1 MATIG
6 VKLELNGAASFTQS
20 MKQATSEVKLFDAQ
34 IKGLSS
40 KMTSAGSAFS
50 RHQQTTEALKN
61 KLSALRNEQGLLSQK
76 LDEAKAK
83 YGENSTQAN
92 NYATKLENV
101 NQKIIATENSLKAQ
115 GGTLGAVGAQ
125 FQAIGGTLE
134 TVGGKLTAFGTKLT
148 TAVTLP
154 LAAVGTK
161 GVQSFAEVSKTMQL
175 TNETMQNTKEEAG
188 LLSNAMKDAAA
199 NSTFGMT
206 DAATATLNFA
216 RAGLTAKEAADTLA
230 PAMNLAAGEGGNL
243 DTVSA
248 GLVAT
253 INGFGDTFTNASTY
267 ADIFASACNNSALDI
282 DSLSESMS
290 IAAPIFSSAGYT
302 VKDAALYIGVMA
314 DNGIEASEAANS
326 LKTGIARLVA
336 PTKGAAAWLDRLGI
350 EVTNA
355 DGTMKDT
362 LTVQKELHDAF
373 ATLSESEQLAGA
385 SAIFGK
391 NQMAKW
397 LALINASPE
406 DVAALN
412 AELENSA
419 GTTTAMAQAMMSGFG
434 GSMEKLKSSIDVAVT
449 SLGEALAPTI
459 SKVAEK
465 IQDLVDWFNSLS
477 SEQQTAV
484 ANALLVAAA
493 LGPVILV
500 VGKITTGVG
509 KLITNIGLILP
520 KLGLLFTT
528 IGPFLPL
535 ILAIVAAVV
544 LIIATIKNWDKICA
558 FFQKTWTT
566 MTTAITNAWNTAK
579 NGVVSKLNELKT
591 NFTEGFNTMKTKA
604 SETFDN
610 IKSSVTNKISE
621 TKANAIENLS
631 EMKHNFNEK
640 MNDMKSK
647 ADSTWQGIK
656 DGLSAKG
663 AEWKEKLSGTLSS
676 MTKAFT
682 DMKDS
687 ALTWGK
693 DMIDNFING
702 VKQKIEDV
710 KNAAKDVAQTVKD
723 ILGFSE
729 PKKGPLSN
737 FHTYGPD
744 MMELYS
750 KGIKDYSYLV
760 KDAVNDVALDV
771 STLGTTNVGGVTMH
785 IYGAEGQSV
794 NELATVIEDKLS
806 ASINRREAVFA

>member
-92 NYATKLENV
+92 NYATKLEIV
-101 NQKIIATENSLKAQ
+101 NQKILATEASLKAQ

-125 FQAIGGTLE
+125 FTALGTTMQA
-134 TVGGKLTAFGTKLT
+134 VGTKLT
-148 TAVTLP
+148 TFGTALTGLTLP
-154 LAAVGTK
+154 LALVGAKGTK
-161 GVQSFAEVSKTMQL
+161 SFAEVDKTMQL
-175 TNETMQNTKEEAG
+175 TNKTMQNTEEEAG
-188 LLSNAMKDAAA
+188 LLSNAMKDAAS

-216 RAGLTAKEAADTLA
+216 RAGLSAKEAADALA
-230 PAMNLAAGEGGNL
+230 PAMNLAAGEGGTL

-267 ADIFASACNNSALDI
+267 ADIFANACNNSALDV
-282 DSLSESMS
+282 DSLSNSMS
-290 IAAPIFSSAGYT
+290 VAAPVFSAAGYS
-302 VKDAALYIGVMA
+302 VKDAALYMGVMA
-314 DNGIEASEAANS
+314 NAGIDADTAANS
-326 LKTGIARLVA
+326 LKTGLARLVSPA
-336 PTKGAAAWLDRLGI
+336 KQGAEMMKRLGI
-350 EVTNA
+350 SVTNA
-355 DGTMKDT
+355 DGTMKDST
-362 LTVQKELHDAF
+362 TIQKELHDSF
-373 ATLSESEQLAGA
+373 ATLSESEQIAAA

-391 NQMAKW
+391 NQMSNW
-397 LALINASPE
+397 LALINTAPE
-406 DVAALN
+406 DVNSLNTALG
-412 AELENSA
+412 ET
-419 GTTTAMAQAMMSGFG
+419 GTTMEMANAMMSGFG
-434 GSMEKLKSSIDVAVT
+434 GSMEKLKSSLDVAVT

-484 ANALLVAAA
+484 AKALLVVAA
-493 LGPVILV
+493 LGPVLLI

-509 KLITNIGLILP
+509 M
-520 KLGLLFTT
+520 LFTT
-528 IGPFLPL
+528 IGTILPLLGTAMVAIAPFIPL
-535 ILAIVAAVV
+535 ILGIIAAIVV
-544 LIIATIKNWDKICA
+544 IIATIKNWDKITQ
-558 FFQKTWTT
+558 FFKQTWTA
-566 MTTAITNAWNTAK
+566 MTTAITTAFTNAKEGITN
-579 NGVVSKLNELKT
+579 KLNELKEK
-591 NFTEGFNTMKTKA
+591 FTEGFNNMKSKA
-604 SETFDN
+604 TDTFNN
-610 IKSSVTNKISE
+610 IKSTVTTKAGEMKDNVVNKIS
-621 TKANAIENLS
+621 N
-631 EMKHNFNEK
+631 MKDKFGEK
-640 MNDMKSK
+640 FEDMKSK
-647 ADSTWQGIK
+647 ATSI
-656 DGLSAKG
+656 
-663 AEWKEKLSGTLSS
+663 
-676 MTKAFT
+676 FT
-682 DMKDS
+682 DLKNS

-710 KNAAKDVAQTVKD
+710 KNAATNVAKTVKD

-744 MMELYS
+744 MMKSYS
-750 KGIKDYSYLV
+750 NGIKDYSYLV
-760 KDAVNDVALDV
+760 RNAVDDVAVDV
-771 STLGTTNVGGVTMH
+771 SNGFGLDSDSIYSAVRQGSEDANIGLSIGEREFTRVLRGMGV
-785 IYGAEGQSV
+785 
-794 NELATVIEDKLS
+794 
-806 ASINRREAVFA
+806 VFNA

>member
-6 VKLELNGAASFTQS
+6 VKLELNGAATFTQS

-61 KLSALRNEQGLLSQK
+61 KLSSLRTEQGLLSQK
-76 LDEAKAK
+76 LDEAKTK

-92 NYATKLENV
+92 NYATKLETV

-125 FQAIGGTLE
+125 FQAIGSTLG
-134 TVGGKLTAFGTKLT
+134 TVGGKLTSFGTKLT

-161 GVQSFAEVSKTMQL
+161 GVKSFAEVSKTMQL
-175 TNETMQNTKEEAG
+175 TNETMKNTEKEAG
-188 LLSNAMKDAAA
+188 LLSKAMKDAAA

-216 RAGLTAKEAADTLA
+216 RAGLKAKEAADTLA

-253 INGFGDTFTNASTY
+253 INGFGDSFTNAASY
-267 ADIFASACNNSALDI
+267 ADIFAAACNNSALDI
-282 DSLSESMS
+282 DSLSDSMS
-290 IAAPIFSSAGYT
+290 IAAPIFKSAGYT

-336 PTKGAAAWLDRLGI
+336 PTKGAATWLDRLGI

-373 ATLSESEQLAGA
+373 STLSESEQLAGA

-459 SKVAEK
+459 SKVADK
-465 IQDLVDWFNSLS
+465 VQALVDWFNSLD

-500 VGKITTGVG
+500 VGKITTGVA

-528 IGPFLPL
+528 IGPFLPI
-535 ILAIVAAVV
+535 ILAIVAAVI

-558 FFQKTWTT
+558 LFQKTWTT
-566 MTTAITNAWNTAK
+566 MATAITNAWNTAK
-579 NGVVSKLNELKT
+579 NGVVSKLNDMKT
-591 NFTEGFNTMKTKA
+591 KFTEGFNTMKTKA
-604 SETFDN
+604 SETFNN
-610 IKSSVTNKISE
+610 IKSAVTGKMSE
-621 TKANAIENLS
+621 AKANVSSKLS
-631 EMKHNFNEK
+631 EMKSNFNEK
-640 MNDMKSK
+640 MNDMKTK
-647 ADSTWQGIK
+647 AKDTWQGIK
-656 DGLSAKG
+656 DSLSSKG
-663 AEWKEKLSGTLSS
+663 AEWKEKLSGSLNS
-676 MTKAFT
+676 MKQAFT

-710 KNAAKDVAQTVKD
+710 KNAAKSVAKTVKD

-729 PKKGPLSN
+729 PKKGPLSD

-744 MMELYS
+744 MMKSYS

-760 KDAVNDVALDV
+760 RNAVDDVAMDV
-771 STLGTTNVGGVTMH
+771 SNGFGLDADSIYSAVRQGSEDANIGLSIGEREFTRVLRGMGV
-785 IYGAEGQSV
+785 
-794 NELATVIEDKLS
+794 
-806 ASINRREAVFA
+806 VFNA